1 MRGRIGR
8 IYPLFSFF
16 YGNELWVFNVARVA
30 GGSFTIWNAMLWYA
44 VVVLAAGWCYQ
55 LCGYIYCTA
64 VLAGCCCGVN
74 MERKVKRD
82 KET

>member
-1 MRGRIGR
+1 M
-8 IYPLFSFF
+8 
-16 YGNELWVFNVARVA
+16 
-30 GGSFTIWNAMLWYA
+30 
-44 VVVLAAGWCYQ
+44 VVLAAGWCYQ

-82 KET
+82 RET